1 MKKSNS
7 SYNQIENWVRTEI
20 EKLNWDKDLDKGSDR
35 KKIRDKLT
43 KKGIKKFK

>member
-1 MKKSNS
+1 MKNYLNFETDIKNL
-7 SYNQIENWVRTEI
+7 ETEI

-35 KKIRDKLT
+35 KKFRDKLT